1 MNKLTCFNGAISA
14 ALTRDG
20 YDSGK
25 VLSAV
30 NAVICGIEARAD
42 KTKVVTKA
50 TLAGKETEKH
60 GDKRTVTIRESER
73 RQSAAIAYSP
83 QLALYALSSACDQ
96 MTDRHGVSL
105 EIGEFPPA
113 IALWL
118 SRDSFRVNRPAAIG
132 EPVEA

>member
-1 MNKLTCFNGAISA
+1 MNKLNCFNSAVSA
-14 ALTRDG
+14 ALIRNG
-20 YDSGK
+20 YDSAK

-30 NAVICGIEARAD
+30 NAVVCGIESRSD
-42 KTKVVTKA
+42 KTKVTSKA
-50 TLAGKETEKH
+50 TLAGRITEKA
-60 GDKRTVTIRESER
+60 GDKRTVTIRESEK

-96 MTDRHGVSL
+96 LTDRHVVSL
-105 EIGEFPPA
+105 EIEEFPPEVET
-113 IALWL
+113 WL